1 LPCGRAQ
8 GKLGPEAIAAVG
20 PVIEQF
26 TMRRQAGTG
35 RQIDM
40 RMILRIVLYLAVVA
54 VVGLVG
60 LAVFSDLPAP
70 QREVEVPVEA
80 K

>member
-1 LPCGRAQ
+1 
-8 GKLGPEAIAAVG
+8 
-20 PVIEQF
+20 
-26 TMRRQAGTG
+26 MRTF
-35 RQIDM
+35 
-40 RMILRIVLYLAVVA
+40 LRIILYLVLVA

-70 QREVEVPVEA
+70 TRSVELPVEA